1 MNSTQPTPS
10 SLEKKNPSLI
20 EGVDYVEFYVGN
32 AWQAAYF
39 YSQGFGFTP
48 VAYAGLETGSLDR
61 TSWVLKQNHIYLVLT
76 SSLNP
81 DNEIASYVARHGDG
95 VQNIAFRVNNT
106 VEAFEKLIQKGAT
119 LIMEPTLEEDDNGE
133 MVRAAV
139 KGVGDTIHSLIQR
152 QDYHGVFAPHYHK
165 IENPPPSVSIGVTEI
180 DHIAICVDKGELEKY
195 CDLYRKIFDFHQSYQ
210 MDFVSEGSGMN
221 SRVME
226 NSTGTVKFTICEPIV
241 SQQKSQIDEY
251 ITYHGGSGVQHL
263 AFLSD
268 NIIETVRSLLNN
280 GVQMLR
286 NPQTYYTNLRE
297 RVGQIEEDIK
307 TLQQLQILADR
318 DKDGYLLQV
327 FTTMVQN
334 RPTFFLEV
342 IERHGTTSFGQGN
355 VKALFEAVK
364 SEQQK
369 RGNY

>member
-1 MNSTQPTPS
+1 MPF
-10 SLEKKNPSLI
+10 I

-48 VAYAGLETGSLDR
+48 VAYAGLETGTLDR
-61 TSWVLKQNHIYLVLT
+61 TSWVLKQNDIYLVFT
-76 SSLNP
+76 SSLAHN
-81 DNEIASYVARHGDG
+81 NEIASHVARHGDG

-106 VEAFEKLIQKGAT
+106 VEVFEKLIQRGAT
-119 LIMEPTLEEDDNGE
+119 AIMEPRWEEDNNGE
-133 MVRAAV
+133 LIRAAV

-152 QDYHGVFAPHYHK
+152 QNYQGVFAPHYQK
-165 IENPPPSVSIGVTEI
+165 IENPPPSVSIGVTKI
-180 DHIAICVDKGELEKY
+180 DHIAMCVKKGELDGY
-195 CDLYRKIFDFHQSYQ
+195 CDLYREIFGFHQSYQ

-226 NSTGTVKFTICEPIV
+226 NSTGTVKFSICEPIV
-241 SQQKSQIDEY
+241 SQHKSQIDEY

-263 AFLSD
+263 AFLSN

-286 NPQTYYTNLRE
+286 NPQTYYTNLLE
-297 RVGQIEEDIK
+297 RVGQIKEDIN
-307 TLQQLQILADR
+307 TLQELQILADR
-318 DKDGYLLQV
+318 DQDGYLLQV
-327 FTTMVQN
+327 FTTMVQD
-334 RPTFFLEV
+334 RPTLFLEV
-342 IERHGTTSFGQGN
+342 IQRHGTTSFGQGN

-364 SEQQK
+364 SEQEK
-369 RGNY
+369 RGNF